1 VPPNLNRFDLVTL
14 RLFVAAVHQGSLTA
28 GAVQLGVSLAAASK
42 RIAELEHHVG
52 TPLLERSKRGV
63 CPTPAGQTLLPH
75 ALEMV
80 ARLAQ
85 LALAMG
91 DVRSGTAGHLR
102 LWANTSAFGGFL
114 PELLAAFSSA
124 HPRVVLDLEDAIS
137 EDAVRGVARGAAELA
152 VIGENTPTEGL
163 HTEVCHID
171 ELVLLLPP
179 GHPLV
184 PSGNPL
190 VPSGNR
196 QVPSANALPS
206 GKPLGPA
213 GSPLVPAPQRGAV
226 ELADLLAYDLVA
238 FSRPTSLTRQLA
250 AAAEALQRP
259 LRIRA
264 QVRSFDAMS
273 RMVAAGLGLAVLPR
287 MGALPY
293 ARALGLVVAPL
304 RGMRTERCLL
314 WAMRDRARL
323 SEPARALIELAEA
336 RR

>member
-1 VPPNLNRFDLVTL
+1 MSTNLNRFDLVTL
-14 RLFVAAVHQGSLTA
+14 RLFAAAVHQGSLTA
-28 GAVQLGVSLAAASK
+28 GAAQLGLSLAAASK

-63 CPTPAGQTLLPH
+63 SPTPAGQTLLPH

-124 HPRVVLDLEDAIS
+124 YPRVVLDLEDAIS

-152 VIGENTPTEGL
+152 VIGDNTPTEGL
-163 HTEVCHID
+163 HTEVCHVD

-184 PSGNPL
+184 PAT
-190 VPSGNR
+190 R
-196 QVPSANALPS
+196 
-206 GKPLGPA
+206 
-213 GSPLVPAPQRGAV
+213 RGAV
-226 ELADLLAYDLVA
+226 ELADLLAYDLIA
-238 FSRPTSLTRQLA
+238 FTRPTSLTRQLA
-250 AAAEALQRP
+250 ASAEALQRP

-264 QVRSFDAMS
+264 QVRSFDAMA

-293 ARALGLVVAPL
+293 ARSLGLVIASL

-314 WAMRDRARL
+314 WAMRDRAGL
-323 SEPARALIELAEA
+323 SEPARALIELAES